1 MSGIRRK
8 RKRPPT
14 DSTKAAIDQ
23 EAGETIGK
31 KIQHKVLDFIGSI
44 SKAIGASTASQ
55 SKDKVKKEKTSI
67 VLDDEEEEEEEM
79 AKTAGGHQP
88 KQLETR
94 KVRRL
99 ISGNKL
105 EEGKNV

>member
-67 VLDDEEEEEEEM
+67 VLDDEEEEEM

>member
-1 MSGIRRK
+1 MSGLRRK

-14 DSTKAAIDQ
+14 VDSTKAAIDQ

-67 VLDDEEEEEEEM
+67 VLDDEEEEEM

>member
-1 MSGIRRK
+1 MSGLRRK

-67 VLDDEEEEEEEM
+67 VLDDEEEEEM